1 MVPQLQIPVTKEGT
15 MPVSKKKGTT
25 SLPNASTPPS
35 SSLAVP
41 DRHMVENIQNAV
53 RLILTLELLQSQ
65 SKERQ
70 LTPQQEAE
78 LAERKRRAEGELKG
92 GFSQL
97 YPVVSTPQA
106 SEQSGRPYVL
116 DELQVQSYSQ
126 DPQIQ
131 KRLKEALHN
140 RVVWDSVQPSK
151 MAALTRLN
159 ELEPLD
165 RQYYLVPALVA
176 CFFRYYNWTH
186 IWDEQVIRQAIAV
199 GIKNRTFGYVA
210 NARRD
215 AQENLVLNG
224 PAATVVHFGED
235 VPNHEL
241 DMGEGAFLLS
251 AAYAQQL
258 LAPPAPPKVEP
269 PPVTQIPGDSQQEQQ
284 PSQVYIPVGET
295 GKTIINDSPSPSPV
309 LPASSPAKPVAPG
322 HSGQRYRL
330 RIQAKPGDFF
340 EVTKAL
346 ERLADRSAAMHTTIT
361 VLATARADQPFNA
374 NTMHNLVVEP
384 MVEES
389 NATVLE
395 EQVEE

>member
-1 MVPQLQIPVTKEGT
+1 

-97 YPVVSTPQA
+97 YPDVYTPQA
-106 SEQSGRPYVL
+106 SEQSGQPYVL
-116 DELQVQSYSQ
+116 DKLTVQSYSQ
-126 DPQIQ
+126 DPQIH

-159 ELEPLD
+159 ELEPLE
-165 RQYYLVPALVA
+165 RQHYLVPALVA

-186 IWDEQVIRQAIAV
+186 IWGEQVVRRAIVV
-199 GIKNRTFGYVA
+199 GMKNRTFGYVA

-215 AQENLVLNG
+215 AQENLILSG

-235 VPNHEL
+235 VPAHEL

-258 LAPPAPPKVEP
+258 LTPPVPLKTEIETTSGTGTETGERQTGGYGGEAGTGAIVNEPPLITEPAPSV
-269 PPVTQIPGDSQQEQQ
+269 S
-284 PSQVYIPVGET
+284 
-295 GKTIINDSPSPSPV
+295 
-309 LPASSPAKPVAPG
+309 KPVAPG
-322 HSGQRYRL
+322 RGGRGYRL
-330 RIQAKPGDFF
+330 RLKVKPGDFF
-340 EVTKAL
+340 YVMQAL
-346 ERLADRSAAMHTTIT
+346 ERLNERTGSMETT
-361 VLATARADQPFNA
+361 VSVVATAKPDQPFVA
-374 NTMHNLVVEP
+374 NILHNLVVEP

-389 NATVLE
+389 DVVVLE